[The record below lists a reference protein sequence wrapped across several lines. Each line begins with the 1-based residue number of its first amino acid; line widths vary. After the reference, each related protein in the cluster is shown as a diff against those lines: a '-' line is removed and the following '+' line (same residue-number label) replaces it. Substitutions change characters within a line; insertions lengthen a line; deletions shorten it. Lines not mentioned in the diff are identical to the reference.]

1 MTARA
6 PERRLGRL
14 RRSLVAGFFLAAAAA
29 FVPGTGR
36 AQVEGAPEAFSC
48 TVAFVIDGDS
58 LNCRDGLRLRLLL
71 VNAPEDGP
79 FGDLA
84 RAALAGLLPAGET
97 FRVETDRRR
106 QDKQGR
112 VLVYVYLPDGQMVNE
127 MMIRQ
132 GYAFLKPDEINR
144 RHLAELREAE
154 SVARASGRGL
164 WAR

>member
-1 MTARA
+1 MSAPA
-6 PERRLGRL
+6 PERRLGRV
-14 RRSLVAGFFLAAAAA
+14 RRSHVAGFLLAATAA
-29 FVPGTGR
+29 FAPGTGF
-36 AQVEGAPEAFSC
+36 AQEDGAPETFSC

-58 LNCRDGLRLRLLL
+58 LNCRDGVKLRLLL
-71 VNAPEDGP
+71 VNSPEDGP

-84 RAALAGLLPAGET
+84 RAALAGLLPVGET

-112 VLVYVYLPDGQMVNE
+112 VMGYVFLPDGQMVNE
-127 MMIRQ
+127 MMVRQ
-132 GYAFLKPDEINR
+132 GYAFLKPDGINR

-154 SVARASGRGL
+154 SVARESGRGL